1 MVHITLG
8 QAIWASVKPII
19 KIYLII
25 GVGFL
30 LSKMGILTAEA
41 TRTISDVVLTVL
53 LPCLAFNK
61 IVANIED
68 KDIKSVG
75 IICLTSL
82 LIFGTGPV
90 SYTHLD
96 VYKRQI
102 QWCILR

>member
-8 QAIWASVKPII
+8 QAIWVSVKPII

-30 LSKMGILTAEA
+30 MAKMGILTVEA
-41 TRTISDVVLTVL
+41 TRIISDIVLTVL
-53 LPCLAFNK
+53 LPCLSFNK

-75 IICLTSL
+75 LSVCLPS
-82 LIFGTGPV
+82 
-90 SYTHLD
+90 
-96 VYKRQI
+96 
-102 QWCILR
+102 